1 MLRCPVHS
9 NAKRC
14 SGGMMDIN
22 EDDRAVASVRFKIGG
37 EAASRAANICRVQ
50 LFGRLLQWIV
60 GDSKIAVDMR
70 GICEERGRKRREP
83 ESLTPET
90 TVRVTTR
97 EGIP

>member
-1 MLRCPVHS
+1 MHS
-9 NAKRC
+9 NAKRRC
-14 SGGMMDIN
+14 GWMMDIN

-50 LFGRLLQWIV
+50 LFGRPLPGII
-60 GDSKIAVDMR
+60 GDSKIAMDMR
-70 GICEERGRKRREP
+70 GIREERGRKRREP
-83 ESLTPET
+83 ESLTSET